1 MRRLLSAALLAAAAL
16 GAGRADQTFT
26 GVISDSM
33 CAIDHTS
40 MRMGP
45 TDGECTQACIEEH
58 DATYVLVDG
67 KNVYQL
73 SDQRAPK
80 PFAGKRV
87 KVVGTLDAATGTI
100 TVSSITGA

>member
-1 MRRLLSAALLAAAAL
+1 MRLTWALVVVAPLLA
-16 GAGRADQTFT
+16 GATQRDQTFAGT
-26 GVISDSM
+26 ISDSM
-33 CAIDHTS
+33 CAMDHTS

-67 KNVYQL
+67 NNVYQL

-80 PFAGKRV
+80 PFAGKKV
-87 KVVGTLDAATGTI
+87 KVVGRLDAASRTI
-100 TVSSITGA
+100 TISSITGA